1 MDDMQRI
8 EAAMPAGLALRRAT
22 KETLRTALSP
32 LFAAFAE
39 SWTDQ
44 EWADRGDAY
53 DPLRI
58 VTVYEGDEPVACAG
72 AEGFRLTVPGGEVP
86 AGGLTLVGVKP
97 THRRRGILRALMRQ
111 QLDEYL
117 ARGETVSVLW
127 ASEGAIYQRFGYG
140 LATISAGFEVERTR
154 VAFLRPAVDTGRMR
168 IVDADEAHRLFPDV
182 YEAVRTTVPGSLTR
196 DETVWRLG
204 LLFDAPYL
212 AGDQGPKFLA
222 VHETDGAPDGYA
234 IYRVKASWDGRG
246 PKGEVMV
253 REVAGAT
260 PEVELEVWRW
270 VLDLDL
276 VTKVSGDKLPAPPPL
291 LLALAEPRRLGVTLG
306 DGLWLRLLDLP
317 AALDARRYAAPGTL
331 TVRVADAFCP
341 WNAGTW
347 RLEVGEP
354 DPGAGPAGACRPA
367 RVTRAGDG
375 AAAGPDEP
383 DIDLDVSD
391 LGAAYLGGVRFADLR
406 AAGRIRETRPG
417 AVVLA
422 DAMFLPDRT
431 PACSTMF

>member
-1 MDDMQRI
+1 MDDTRRI

-22 KETLRTALSP
+22 KETLRASLSP
-32 LFAAFAE
+32 LTSAFAE
-39 SWTDQ
+39 SWSDQ

-58 VTVYEGDEPVACAG
+58 VTAYDGDEPVACAG
-72 AEGFRLTVPGGEVP
+72 AEGFRLTVPGGEVG

-111 QLDEYL
+111 QLDEYR
-117 ARGETVSVLW
+117 ARGEEVSILW

-140 LATISAGFEVERTR
+140 LATVASALEIERAR
-154 VAFLRPAVDTGRMR
+154 VAFLRPREPGGRMR
-168 IVDADEAHRLFPDV
+168 IVDVDEASRIFPSV
-182 YEAVRTTVPGSLTR
+182 YEAVRAVVPGSLTR
-196 DETVWRLG
+196 DETMWRLG
-204 LLFDAPYL
+204 LLFDASYL
-212 AGDQGPKFLA
+212 AGEHGAKFLA
-222 VHETDGAPDGYA
+222 VHETDGTPDGYA
-234 IYRVKASWDGRG
+234 IYRVKAGWDQRG

-253 REVAGAT
+253 REVLGAT
-260 PEVELEVWRW
+260 PAVELDIWRW

-276 VTKVSGDKLPAPPPL
+276 VAKVSGDKLPTPPPL

-317 AALDARRYAAPGTL
+317 AALEARRYAAPGAVTL
-331 TVRVADAFCP
+331 HVADDFCP

-347 RLEVGEP
+347 RIEVGVP
-354 DPGAGPAGACRPA
+354 APGAGPAGACRPA
-367 RVTRAGDG
+367 RVAAVGSGTTDG
-375 AAAGPDEP
+375 GPDIE
-383 DIDLDVSD
+383 LDVAD
-391 LGAAYLGGVRFADLR
+391 LGAAYLGGVRFADLL
-406 AAGRIRETRPG
+406 AADRIRELRPG
-417 AVVLA
+417 AVALA